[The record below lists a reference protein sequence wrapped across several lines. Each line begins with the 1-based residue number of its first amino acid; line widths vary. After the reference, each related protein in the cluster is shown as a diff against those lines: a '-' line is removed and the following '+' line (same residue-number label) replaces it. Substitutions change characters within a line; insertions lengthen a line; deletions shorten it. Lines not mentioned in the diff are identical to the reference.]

1 MVLDMD
7 EGYVR
12 GLLKSST
19 SIVSVCKDYFLL
31 FGFAAFL
38 SSFMVLDN
46 WKSVNNVFYGLVLL
60 PLVFC
65 CSRKQLI
72 RMHRSWLVNLFFL
85 FILYL
90 VASSFW
96 SSSFSMDVFFRY
108 MKRAFYIYGF
118 FVAVFVLVDD
128 FTRFSQSVINYF
140 APVLLCFSVICLVV
154 FYQEHDFPRAR
165 LLGQGVLTHPTFLS
179 VVLLAYL
186 GAFLWGFFDH
196 FRAHGWIAAFSF
208 IIGIT
213 VLILSQSRS
222 SFVALIAMVV
232 VALLIDKKSSRFYF
246 LSICLIVLA
255 GAVSYYMGLLT
266 NRGMSWRPEIWSSV
280 LERVGGCGMWFGCGY
295 GGWESETVV
304 VADMKFDHAHSMYLG
319 QFFYG
324 GVVALVSY
332 ICLLVGFLFHGL
344 RVRSAIPW
352 VLVLT
357 AGVFVTLTEGNK
369 LLITPSPIWLVL
381 FLPMAMILAISLIGT
396 GQDSET

>member
-1 MVLDMD
+1 MVLEMD
-7 EGYVR
+7 EEYGK
-12 GLLKSST
+12 GFQGSSKN
-19 SIVSVCKDYFLL
+19 IVSDCKDYFLL

-38 SSFMVLDN
+38 SSFLVFDS
-46 WKSVNNVFYGLVLL
+46 WKSVNNVFFGFVLF

-72 RMHRSWLVNLFFL
+72 RMHHSWLVNLFFS

-108 MKRAFYIYGF
+108 MKRALYIYGF

-128 FTRFSQSVINYF
+128 FPRFPQSVVNYF

-165 LLGQGVLTHPTFLS
+165 LLGQGRLTHPTFLS

-186 GAFLWGFFDH
+186 GAFIWGFSDR
-196 FRAHGWIAAFSF
+196 FREHGWIGAFSLM
-208 IIGIT
+208 IGIT

-222 SFVALIAMVV
+222 SFVALIVMVV
-232 VALLIDKKSSRFYF
+232 VALLIDKKVSRFHF
-246 LSICLIVLA
+246 LSVCLIILG
-255 GAVSYYMGLLT
+255 GAVSYDMGLLT

-280 LERVGGCGMWFGCGY
+280 LERVKDCGMWFGCGY
-295 GGWESETVV
+295 GGWKSDAVV
-304 VADMKFDHAHSMYLG
+304 VGDMKFDHPHSIYLG

-324 GVVALVSY
+324 GIVALVSY
-332 ICLLVGFLFHGL
+332 ICLLAGFLFHGL
-344 RVRSAIPW
+344 RVRRAIPW

-357 AGVFVTLTEGNK
+357 AGVSVTLTEGSK
-369 LLITPSPIWLVL
+369 LLTTPSPIWLVL
-381 FLPMAMILAISLIGT
+381 FFPMAMILAISLIGS